1 MKIPRRNPALFQ
13 YELFP
18 RVSCVEVPCVFT
30 ARGLGK
36 ECALLP
42 GETYRIYIIPQEEN
56 ISAVTLEI
64 SEYRRYPSVD
74 VCASEDGAVRFTLT
88 LGREQIYT
96 LRLVRLSESEP
107 ENTLCDFRVFCAGP
121 DLFERTPMRGNTH
134 CHTMFSPDGHE
145 DPYLAAAYYRQA
157 GFDFLAITDH
167 HTADGSLEAIRVSE
181 AIPSGLSLYIGEE
194 VHVPNP
200 YIHAVNI
207 GALTEDG
214 CGLDRYYRN
223 HRAEVNEEVS
233 RIAAESVS
241 FLPSGIE
248 PMDYAWRKWIADT
261 IHRHGGIAV
270 LAHPFWEYEAHNTR
284 DDMFRYLS
292 KEGIYD
298 AAEIVHGQEP
308 GCPDANMQIAFWN
321 EMRADGIFITPVG
334 ADDAHRRVFDWN
346 YDSSFNEAY
355 TILFAKDPSFD
366 GFAEAIRGGY
376 SAAVES
382 YEGAPEHVISTYRLT
397 KYTLFLLDQY
407 FPEHDALCF
416 EEGRLMRSTYLDGG
430 SKNREGQKHISE
442 RIGKYA
448 AHYFGRIT
456 TT

>member
-1 MKIPRRNPALFQ
+1 MRITRRNPALFQ

-18 RVSCVEVPCVFT
+18 RVSCIEIPCDFT

-42 GETYRIYIIPQEEN
+42 GETYRIFVIPQEEN

-64 SEYRRYPSVD
+64 SEYRRYPVLD
-74 VCASEDGAVRFTLT
+74 VRALEDGSIRFTLT

-96 LRLVRLSESEP
+96 LRLVQLKDGEP
-107 ENTLCDFRVFCAGP
+107 ERTLCNFRVFCARP
-121 DLFERTPMRGNTH
+121 DLFERTPIRGNTH

-167 HTADGSLEAIRVSE
+167 HTADGSLEAIRASE
-181 AIPSGLSLYIGEE
+181 GIPSGLSLYIGEE

-223 HRAEVNEEVS
+223 HRAEVDEEVR
-233 RIAAESVS
+233 RIAEESGP
-241 FLPSGIE
+241 FLPAGIE
-248 PMDYAWRKWIADT
+248 PMDYAWRKWISDT

-284 DDMFRYLS
+284 DDMFRFLS

-321 EMRADGIFITPVG
+321 EMRAEGIFITPLG

-355 TILFAKDPSFD
+355 TILFAKDSSFD

-397 KYTLFLLDQY
+397 KYALFLLDQY

-416 EEGRLMRSTYLDGG
+416 EEGRMMRRQYLEGTSG
-430 SKNREGQKHISE
+430 SGEGQKQIIE
-442 RIGKYA
+442 RTEKYTVQF
-448 AHYFGRIT
+448 FGRT
-456 TT
+456 TTA